1 MKRHCRCRRRMHM
14 QNKSSQRTGSRDITG
29 HRRRNPPGGTGK
41 SDQYNKNQYNK
52 NKITG
57 QRERKSYLNPKL
69 SENACHMMKRRMY
82 LQNNAGSRKR
92 NRIGYMH
99 GRMPDSTY
107 KYKQHNNNI
116 VTGHKERKSYLN
128 PKLSDVHCMMKR
140 KMYLKK
146 KIRVRGSQSKESWG
160 KEKNTYQGSQYC
172 QQNGKNKI
180 YKSRKLR
187 NAQNRQKYKSANGKP
202 YSQKSTFKNKG
213 KAIAAKISYMDKKIM
228 AKISYV
234 DEKVTEKV
242 VFVNKKMKNFAKSA
256 LRVTNAA
263 VLKYAKQKAQFE
275 KDAVVSA
282 VKGQIQS
289 LKGGEELLESVDII
303 KKTAQETV
311 SFVKTAV
318 DTGKSMYHAGKKT
331 AEVITGVTG
340 GRKRMAGVRG
350 RTEYTEKKLRSSH
363 KKRENQNH
371 IDKKNK
377 GNSRDAAEP
386 ESKKEKRKKKE
397 KQKNQSIAKQRILTY
412 IQNKS
417 SGKQQDSL
425 GSVAKDIVKN
435 KAKQLALR
443 AAGFLGK
450 KLMIVIGGAIGGIM
464 SSALPVI
471 IIVALL
477 VQSPFAIFLTG
488 DDKGSEENIQ
498 DVLYEYYVE
507 FSNNIQK
514 EADEDGYDKIQ
525 LKTSAGEVDGTNA
538 VTTDNFK
545 DVLCVFAEKYGYDD
559 EIMEVTKGTKKKLK
573 KVFQDMN
580 SYSVSTKTKTKT
592 KKNGQQVTKKIKTI
606 TITQKN
612 WLEMADGYHF
622 SEESKEELEELL
634 GLAEEE
640 GIGKELE
647 IYTACA
653 SGDTCIDGKIYDDPS
668 APVYSGSCARL
679 AKKTRNY
686 IRPILKSKGMEPY
699 IDIIVSMV
707 QQESTFGIEDNA
719 NWMQVNGYSGA
730 AGMESVKAGIN
741 HFKGMLDICKRKHI
755 TDIYLLIQSYN
766 MGPGYI
772 DYALANGGKDTKEI
786 QRKFQYVQRPDGRYG
801 TVGYSQSVM
810 SRVKGQEPKTGTMP
824 KYFQTDA
831 QWNGVRFGTSTIGK
845 SGCGVCSLSM
855 VISYWTG
862 KEVTPKILVERCHS
876 YYVKGS
882 GASWSMIPAIASQY
896 NLRCKDLGTSK
907 EAMVEEL
914 KKGHT
919 IIAIMHQGYFTKGG
933 HFIVLRAIDK
943 NGNISVN
950 DCGSRARTAK
960 TYTAE
965 FIQSNNASNYWAIYK

>member
-1 MKRHCRCRRRMHM
+1 M

-41 SDQYNKNQYNK
+41 MEQYNKN
-52 NKITG
+52 TVV
-57 QRERKSYLNPKL
+57 RRKK
-69 SENACHMMKRRMY
+69 
-82 LQNNAGSRKR
+82 
-92 NRIGYMH
+92 
-99 GRMPDSTY
+99 
-107 KYKQHNNNI
+107 
-116 VTGHKERKSYLN
+116 RKSYLN
-128 PKLSDVHCMMKR
+128 PKLSDAACRMMKRRMYLQKNVGNRNRNIIGCRLENKSDRIYKNDQNDNKKVIGQAERKVYLNARLSDAHHMMKR
-140 KMYLKK
+140 KAGLQKNEIKKSQRRLKMAGYHVHGYQKK
-146 KIRVRGSQSKESWG
+146 KMFQFDQYKYFTNIKEKEVRGKGQIQNDS
-160 KEKNTYQGSQYC
+160 TYVIRR
-172 QQNGKNKI
+172 NIEIDTNVV

-187 NAQNRQKYKSANGKP
+187 KFKKKCQYKEKNEVLYCFKVAEVKRVVTKNSSINRETKKEEREKKQTRGKSIK
-202 YSQKSTFKNKG
+202 KG
-213 KAIAAKISYMDKKIM
+213 GFIKDTAVS
-228 AKISYV
+228 
-234 DEKVTEKV
+234 VT
-242 VFVNKKMKNFAKSA
+242 
-256 LRVTNAA
+256 
-263 VLKYAKQKAQFE
+263 
-275 KDAVVSA
+275 
-282 VKGQIQS
+282 KGQIQS
-289 LKGGEELLESVDII
+289 LEGGSELLELADAI

-311 SFVKTAV
+311 SFVKTAT

-331 AEVITGVTG
+331 AETITGV
-340 GRKRMAGVRG
+340 GRGKKKMAGVRS
-350 RTEYTEKKLRSSH
+350 RTEYNEKRLRSSH
-363 KKRENQNH
+363 EKRKSQRH
-371 IDKKNK
+371 IDNK
-377 GNSRDAAEP
+377 ITENLGEFNEP
-386 ESKKEKRKKKE
+386 ESKKEKRKKKAE
-397 KQKNQSIAKQRILTY
+397 QKKQSIAKQRILTY

-417 SGKQQDSL
+417 SGKQTDSI

-435 KAKQLALR
+435 KAKQVAGR
-443 AAGFLGK
+443 AIAFAGK
-450 KLMIVIGGAIGGIM
+450 KLMIAIGGALGSIIASIM
-464 SSALPVI
+464 PVV
-471 IIVALL
+471 IVMML
-477 VQSPFAIFLTG
+477 VNQGLSQSPFAVFLPKSGNEANT
-488 DDKGSEENIQ
+488 ETFQ

-507 FSNNIQK
+507 FSNKIQK

-525 LKTSAGEVDGTNA
+525 LKNGTGEIDGTNA
-538 VTTDNFK
+538 VTTDNFR

-559 EIMEVTKGTKKKLK
+559 EIIEVTKGTKKKLK

-612 WLEMADGYHF
+612 WLEMADSYHF

-640 GIGKELE
+640 GMGKELE

-653 SGDTCIDGKIYDDPS
+653 SGDTCIDGKIYDDPT
-668 APVYSGSCARL
+668 APVYSGSCAKL

-707 QQESTFGIEDNA
+707 QQESTFGIGDNA
-719 NWMQVNGYSGA
+719 NWMQVNKYSGE
-730 AGMESVKAGIN
+730 AGIASVKAGIN

-772 DYALANGGKDTKEI
+772 DYAMANGGKDTKEI

-810 SRVKGQEPKTGTMP
+810 SRVKGQEPKTGKMP
-824 KYFQTDA
+824 QYFQTDT

-862 KEVTPKILVERCHS
+862 KEVTPKILVERCHG
-876 YYVKGS
+876 YYVKGK

-907 EAMVEEL
+907 ENMVNEL

-919 IIAIMHQGYFTKGG
+919 VIAIMHQGYFTTGG
-933 HFIVLRAIDK
+933 HFIVLRAINK
-943 NGNISVN
+943 NGKISVN

-965 FIQSNNASNYWAIYK
+965 FIQSNNAANYWAIYK